1 MLFWK
6 CHQSKRPRNAMAL
19 GDILLQGTPL
29 RSGDQLHKKCGVML
43 SDVLFLKGD
52 PLKIDQSA
60 LIGKSLPVTWE
71 YMKCSLAG
79 STCKQGEVEV
89 AVIVA
94 RVTLYG
100 KVAHQKFVIA
110 TVVTLFRKVAHQTG
124 EFEVV
129 AIATVLT
136 EEELS
141 RVESV
146 VLELLQKARD
156 VKDLNGVPQ
165 DSNFMFKFSEHGRDD
180 NYDHAVVQQ
189 VVKIIKAATG
199 NLV

>member
-1 MLFWK
+1 
-6 CHQSKRPRNAMAL
+6 
-19 GDILLQGTPL
+19 
-29 RSGDQLHKKCGVML
+29 ML

-129 AIATVLT
+129 AIATVH
-136 EEELS
+136 EL
-141 RVESV
+141 RGLPRHHGRERGFHAFKNLHPGHRQKEIEVAIEKGIRFLENKQIV
-146 VLELLQKARD
+146 RDICEVFVDLELA
-156 VKDLNGVPQ
+156 
-165 DSNFMFKFSEHGRDD
+165 
-180 NYDHAVVQQ
+180 
-189 VVKIIKAATG
+189 I
-199 NLV
+199 